1 MSDFVQFHLLTAY
14 PPSNLNRDDLGRP
27 KTVVFGGS
35 QRLRVSSQSMKRA
48 WRCSTAFD
56 DALAGHI
63 GTRSRLV
70 ETQRVLL
77 PLIAAGI
84 SEDVAKGV
92 AANVDLVFRKA
103 HKELGKSADKKK
115 GKPTGKKS
123 DSDAAASDGGAE
135 AAPAG
140 LGQAVH
146 YSVDELARI
155 DQLVARVTKGEELTS
170 ADYLKLLD
178 SADHNTVDIALFGRM
193 LASEPKFNVDAA
205 AQVAH
210 AISVHK
216 VAVEDDFFT
225 AVDDLNRH
233 EDDSGAAMMGS
244 VEFAA
249 PVLYQYVCIDRTQLI
264 KNLGGNVALAD
275 RAIQALLRCAATV
288 SPTGKQATFASRAF
302 ASYLLVERGSG
313 QPRTLAAA
321 FLRPVSGDDQ
331 LGSAIH
337 ALESTQAAM
346 NRAYGVDPS
355 ARSFSVNVPAGSG
368 SLDEASAFLVTA

>member
-35 QRLRVSSQSMKRA
+35 QRLRVSSQSLKRA
-48 WRCSTAFD
+48 WRCSDAFEE
-56 DALAGHI
+56 AFSGQI
-63 GTRSRLV
+63 GKRSRMV
-70 ETQRVLL
+70 EAQRVLQ
-77 PLIAAGI
+77 PLVDGGVPEPVAVVVAG
-84 SEDVAKGV
+84 K
-92 AANVDLVFRKA
+92 VDAVFRKK
-103 HKELGKSADKKK
+103 HKDLGKPLEQKKDK
-115 GKPTGKKS
+115 
-123 DSDAAASDGGAE
+123 
-135 AAPAG
+135 
-140 LGQAVH
+140 QAVH
-146 YSVDELARI
+146 YSIDELARI
-155 DQLVARVTKGEELTS
+155 DALVARVIGGEEIS
-170 ADYLKLLD
+170 DADYLKLMD

-233 EDDSGAAMMGS
+233 EDDAGAAMMGS

-249 PVLYQYVCIDRTQLI
+249 PVLYQYVCIDRTQLA
-264 KNLGGNVALAD
+264 KNLGEDAALAD

-302 ASYLLVERGSG
+302 ASYILVERGSG

-321 FLRPVSGDDQ
+321 FLRPIAGDDQ
-331 LGSAIH
+331 LGLAIS

-355 ARSFSVNVPAGSG
+355 ARSYTVNVPAGAG
-368 SLDEASAFLVTA
+368 SLAEATAFLRTPAPPEAS